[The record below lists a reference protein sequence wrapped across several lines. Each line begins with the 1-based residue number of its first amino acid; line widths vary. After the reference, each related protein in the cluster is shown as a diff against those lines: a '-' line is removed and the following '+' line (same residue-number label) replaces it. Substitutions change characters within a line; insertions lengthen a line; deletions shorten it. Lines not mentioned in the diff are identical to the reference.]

1 VTDPA
6 ETTTTGGQRRWGQLA
21 PRTVEYEFSRVITR
35 AREQLQTGVAT
46 GDPADALAR
55 PYVDRLR
62 SDGHL
67 TPTDPTARTAIE
79 AVLVEM
85 LVERGRRWNATLT
98 RDGAEGPTP
107 TQWRNLARM
116 AVVRAFL
123 DHRSWGGLTLDT
135 LRKRLGDAVRERRRQ
150 RTEALGVPASVAALD
165 EEQRAA
171 LVGFDAER
179 TRVVDELRQRGAT
192 PPDQFEWL
200 AIQDAV
206 LDEVFSYR
214 RLLEAYEEHAEARN
228 LMVWGGRLPVYELAD
243 GTRLRGGQPVARDG
257 DDLERMIQTLCSTGG
272 IESKTW
278 NQRHYELELSLPDGG
293 RLTAVRYVTD
303 GPPYVTIRRHLCPT
317 ITLADYHD
325 GNHPAVVELLAVLMD
340 ARCSILVVGGMG
352 SGKTTMLRALG
363 SRFEPL
369 EPVVVAESVSE
380 LRYHAHPDIYP
391 CEAIPMLARRP
402 GLNDAGGVPLADVIT
417 VAQRSNASRI
427 VVGEIRGPEVAALL
441 KAAQLGHPVLSTV
454 HGHDAADGLANVA
467 RYHEQYTSAS
477 FENSLAQLCSTVEA
491 VVTMQARQGRFVI
504 AEVALVLGMKLA
516 RAGQPVPEL
525 DTIVGPGTDGQ
536 IGFVKPTVG
545 HLSAAHDRRI
555 YDAGIEHRVF
565 ARLHHHHG
573 RAGNG
578 GGSNGRPDAH

>member
-1 VTDPA
+1 
-6 ETTTTGGQRRWGQLA
+6 
-21 PRTVEYEFSRVITR
+21 VEYEFARLVAL
-35 AREQLQTGVAT
+35 AREQLRSGPGVGGAD
-46 GDPADALAR
+46 GDHGDALAQ
-55 PYVDRLR
+55 PFVDRLR
-62 SDGHL
+62 AEGQV
-67 TPTDPTARTAIE
+67 DPGDPASRAAIE
-79 AVLVEM
+79 AGLAEM
-85 LVERGRRWNATLT
+85 LVERGRRWSAALT
-98 RDGAEGPTP
+98 AEGVDGPSV

-123 DHRSWGGLTLDT
+123 DHRSWGGMTLAQ
-135 LRKRLGDAVRERRRQ
+135 LRSRLGDVVREARRLRA
-150 RTEALGVPASVAALD
+150 EALGVPATVAALD

-171 LVGFDAER
+171 LLGFDEER
-179 TRVVDELRQRGAT
+179 ARIVDELRRAGVT
-192 PPDQFEWL
+192 PPDQIEWL
-200 AIQDAV
+200 AIQAAV

-214 RLLEAYEEHAEARN
+214 RLLEAYEEHAGARN

-243 GTRLRGGQPVARDG
+243 GTRRRGGQPVARDG
-257 DDLERMIQTLCSTGG
+257 EDLERMILTLCSTGG
-272 IESKTW
+272 LESKTW

-303 GPPYVTIRRHLCPT
+303 GPPYVTIRRHLCPR
-317 ITLADYHD
+317 ITLADYA
-325 GNHPAVVELLAVLMD
+325 GVNHKAVVELLAVLMD
-340 ARCSILVVGGMG
+340 ARYSILVVGGMG

-363 SRFEPL
+363 SRFEAL

-477 FENSLAQLCSTVEA
+477 FENSLAQLCSTIGA
-491 VVTMQARQGRFVI
+491 VVTMDARQGRFVI

-516 RAGQPVPEL
+516 RAGQPVPEF
-525 DTIVGPGTDGQ
+525 DVIVGPGPDGS

-555 YDAGIEHRVF
+555 FDAGIEHRVF
-565 ARLHHHHG
+565 NQLRHPDRPDDQHPGGVNG
-573 RAGNG
+573 RNG
-578 GGSNGRPDAH
+578 GSADAY